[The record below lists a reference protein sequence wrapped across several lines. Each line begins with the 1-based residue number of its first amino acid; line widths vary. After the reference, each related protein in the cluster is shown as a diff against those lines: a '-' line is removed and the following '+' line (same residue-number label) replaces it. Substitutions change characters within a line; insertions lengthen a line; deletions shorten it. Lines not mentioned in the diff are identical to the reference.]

1 MQYNHNPTTITMNTT
16 MTTQRQELF
25 LRDMLN
31 GSSSNNNSDDS
42 STNNS
47 QTPSIQLTKILSPF
61 QLYTKKRTDINNNS
75 VEISLL
81 GKSTEHTSLDIQ
93 TEKSVSVYLAEEG
106 LSSTVVCASHLIKK
120 ILPITFSSVKKN
132 DKVSVVSC
140 NGTRNNSKTC
150 SVATTTTTLN
160 SNQPPKVAFRV
171 KSHGKGCNGT
181 VKLFVIP
188 FVVTDNDAAKTE
200 EHYYLMI
207 KAKRNSLGKGNN
219 KYGIENAYMFRK
231 SMDNDLIDQIID
243 RVQSFDASSATVT
256 ATTNTSSVTS
266 ANNKPTSRPVPQEPS
281 SPTNKK
287 RRVRSS
293 SNAIQNDANKTK
305 LRKTQLEGSVK
316 EEKQISTV
324 GGAPSTFVG
333 VSSSSLAANNN
344 NMYHKTTS
352 LHQFQQPQQ
361 QQQYH
366 QPHVS
371 STNCNPF
378 NAQRPIN
385 NSNNTTRNSVLS
397 QGTVPLGMEFAN
409 HTSQRLPQTSYSN
422 TTLSSNQQSSNTL
435 ASMMANMMN
444 NPPPTYTIDNTSW
457 NNHTSTTNTGNS
469 NVGNLMK
476 NHILEMDFQKQY
488 GRQSTF
494 QTQQSSYQPIQYY
507 QAPSQSTSH
516 SNYGGD
522 NRALKRTLDE
532 IFCEEFATS
541 NMHQQ
546 PQYTSNVY
554 QNHPMMNP
562 VQQNFVHLSTDED
575 IMSMQ
580 HQEMAEIID
589 SIQMFDMPL
598 VNEEDEQLNFFC

>member
-1 MQYNHNPTTITMNTT
+1 MNT
-16 MTTQRQELF
+16 TTQRQELF
-25 LRDMLN
+25 LKDMLN
-31 GSSSNNNSDDS
+31 GSSSNNTSDDS
-42 STNNS
+42 NHS

-93 TEKSVSVYLAEEG
+93 TEKSVSVYLSEEG
-106 LSSTVVCASHLIKK
+106 LSSSVVCASHLIKK

-140 NGTRNNSKTC
+140 NGTIRNNSKTC
-150 SVATTTTTLN
+150 PVPTTTTLN

-188 FVVTDNDAAKTE
+188 FVVTEHDAAKTE

-243 RVQSFDASSATVT
+243 RVQSFDASSVNVSSPT
-256 ATTNTSSVTS
+256 ANTTPAMNNISSVTAS
-266 ANNKPTSRPVPQEPS
+266 KHTSRSVQQQQEPS

-316 EEKQISTV
+316 EEKQISAV
-324 GGAPSTFVG
+324 GGTAPSTFVSSNG
-333 VSSSSLAANNN
+333 VSSLN

-352 LHQFQQPQQ
+352 LHQQFQQPP
-361 QQQYH
+361 QQYH
-366 QPHVS
+366 HQHVS
-371 STNCNPF
+371 SSNQCNPF
-378 NAQRPIN
+378 SSGSSTQRPVHN
-385 NSNNTTRNSVLS
+385 NMSNTPTRNNVLS
-397 QGTVPLGMEFAN
+397 QGTAPLNMEFAN
-409 HTSQRLPQTSYSN
+409 HSSQRLPQHGQYSN
-422 TTLSSNQQSSNTL
+422 TTLSSQPSGNTL

-444 NPPPTYTIDNTSW
+444 NPPPTYTIDNTW
-457 NNHTSTTNTGNS
+457 NNHTSTTNTNGN
-469 NVGNLMK
+469 NNNLGAMVK

-488 GRQSTF
+488 GRQPSTF
-494 QTQQSSYQPIQYY
+494 QTQQQSSYPPIQYY
-507 QAPSQSTSH
+507 QTPSHT
-516 SNYGGD
+516 NYGGD
-522 NRALKRTLDE
+522 NRAVKRTLDE

-541 NMHQQ
+541 NIHQQ
-546 PQYTSNVY
+546 PQVYTSNLY

-562 VQQNFVHLSTDED
+562 AVQQNFAHLSTDED